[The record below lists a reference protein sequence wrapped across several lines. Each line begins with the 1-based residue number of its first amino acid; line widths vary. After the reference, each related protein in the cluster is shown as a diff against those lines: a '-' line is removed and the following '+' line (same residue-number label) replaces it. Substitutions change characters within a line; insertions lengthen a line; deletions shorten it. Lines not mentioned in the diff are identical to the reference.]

1 MCMGGTESCVAGA
14 EKHIIVRGRRRVVCE
29 TQNCV
34 GGTELCVG
42 GTQNGVW
49 GGHIAVCARHNCLL
63 EAQSIRALTPL
74 VGPDREV
81 DVCMGDTES
90 CIGVER
96 GALL

>member
-1 MCMGGTESCVAGA
+1 MWEA
-14 EKHIIVRGRRRVVCE
+14 
-29 TQNCV
+29 QNCV
-34 GGTELCVG
+34 WEAHKMVC
-42 GTQNGVW
+42 

-63 EAQSIRALTPL
+63 EVQSIRALTPL

-96 GALL
+96 AAFV

>member
-1 MCMGGTESCVAGA
+1 M
-14 EKHIIVRGRRRVVCE
+14 VC
-29 TQNCV
+29 
-34 GGTELCVG
+34 
-42 GTQNGVW
+42 

-96 GALL
+96 AAFV